1 MRRIFELDDGLVT
14 RHVEVIKEFLQ
25 ELLDIVTKYAKTVA
39 DDVVALMLEAHIVQ
53 TLFLQK
59 QTMAREWERL
69 CSLQREITQL
79 QKWMDSGFPSI
90 ATHFI
95 HQRRGTQ
102 VERMG
107 DVLVVKLCK
116 AILNYHIVTTRW
128 IKSTCC
134 HHFPVKLP
142 YKNTTYFLKI
152 SDCHLLYK
160 SPLAITDH

>member
-1 MRRIFELDDGLVT
+1 MTCHLVI
-14 RHVEVIKEFLQ
+14 RHVKVIKELLQ

-59 QTMAREWERL
+59 QTMACEWERL

-90 ATHFI
+90 AAHFI
-95 HQRRGTQ
+95 HQRLGTQ

-107 DVLVVKLCK
+107 DVLEVKLCK
-116 AILNYHIVTTRW
+116 PILNYRIVMTRW

-152 SDCHLLYK
+152 PIVTYFTRVQK
-160 SPLAITDH
+160 SNVITDH